1 MNNENLKD
9 DGFIEKS
16 FLEHANM
23 IYRLA
28 YARTKSK
35 HDADD
40 ILQEVFIRLINSKT
54 RFNDKEHM
62 KAWFIR
68 VTINCSNTYLK
79 SSWRKKIVAMEEVK
93 DDQFVIY
100 PQEKSDLYYAVLN
113 LPVKQRTVI
122 HLFYNED
129 YSTKEIAE
137 ILDMNEGTVR
147 SLLSR
152 ARSTL
157 RKKLQGVDFD
167 V

>member
-1 MNNENLKD
+1 MIINNTSD
-9 DGFIEKS
+9 DYIEKCFS
-16 FLEHANM
+16 AHANM

-28 YARTKSK
+28 YARTKNK

-40 ILQEVFIRLINSKT
+40 ILQEVFIRFMTSNT
-54 RFNDKEHM
+54 RFNDEEHM

-79 SSWRKKIVAMEEVK
+79 SSWQRRIVAMEEVK
-93 DDQFVIY
+93 DYKHAIY
-100 PQEKSDLYYAVLN
+100 IEEKGDLYYAVLD
-113 LPVKQRTVI
+113 LPIKQRTVI

-137 ILDMNEGTVR
+137 FLDMKEGTVR

>member
-1 MNNENLKD
+1 MTIRNETNNCV
-9 DGFIEKS
+9 EKS

-23 IYRLA
+23 VYRLA

-40 ILQEVFIRLINSKT
+40 ILQEVFIRLMTSNT
-54 RFNDKEHM
+54 RFSDKEHM

-79 SSWRKKIVAMEEVK
+79 SSWRRRTVAMEEVR
-93 DDQFVIY
+93 DDKFVIY
-100 PQEKSDLYYAVLN
+100 PEEKSDLYYAVLD
-113 LPVKQRTVI
+113 LTIKQRTVI

-137 ILDMNEGTVR
+137 ILEMKEGSVR

-152 ARSTL
+152 ARRTL